1 MRVTWPSLESIYPSL
16 SSPEK
21 LNMSSARNAW
31 KAVAPLLLCTLGL
44 VTYVY
49 WETLGGMAEIWRR
62 SETYTHGFVV
72 PLISAWLIW
81 QKRETLARMAPR
93 PILWPA
99 LIVAAFSL
107 AWLMGELTAINALT
121 QFSSVAIIVFAAT
134 ALLGPQ
140 IAKELAFPLGFL
152 FFAVPIGEFLLP
164 NLMEWTADFTV
175 SALRLSNIPVYR
187 EGQNF
192 VIPSGNWSVVEACSG
207 IRYMIASVTVGTL
220 YAYLTY
226 ASLKR
231 RLIFVLVSFLVPL
244 VANWLR
250 AYMIVMLGHLSGNT
264 VAVGVDHLIYGWV
277 FFGVVIAIM
286 FAIGSRWAE
295 APTES
300 PADNTNEPMLP
311 RDNRQRWWMILPLI
325 LAFIAGPVLENTL
338 HRSITDSDVRLSFPT
353 QISGWLVD
361 QSAID
366 WKPRFVKPSS
376 EYQATFSKGDERV
389 GLYVAYYRNQGQG
402 KKLVASTN
410 VLVMSN
416 DLDWQQVSTGRQDIE
431 FQEGFQ
437 EVRTAELLHRK
448 VAADDRYVAWRWYR
462 INGRITASD
471 IKAKWLNT
479 LTILSGQGD
488 DGAAIILYAPKHQA
502 PQSLQEFTRDVIPE
516 INRALDEAARK

>member
-1 MRVTWPSLESIYPSL
+1 
-16 SSPEK
+16 
-21 LNMSSARNAW
+21 MSSAPNAW

-44 VTYVY
+44 VTYFY
-49 WETLGGMAEIWRR
+49 WETLGGMVEIWQR

-72 PLISAWLIW
+72 PLISIWLIW
-81 QKRETLARMAPR
+81 QKRDTLAKMAPR
-93 PILWPA
+93 PFLWPA
-99 LIVAAFSL
+99 LIVGVVSL
-107 AWLMGELTAINALT
+107 AWLIGELTAINVLT

-207 IRYMIASVTVGTL
+207 IRYLIASVTVGTL

-231 RLIFVLVSFLVPL
+231 RLIFILVSFFVPL

-250 AYMIVMLGHLSGNT
+250 AYAIVMLGHLSGNT
-264 VAVGVDHLIYGWV
+264 VAVGVDHLIYGWI

-295 APTES
+295 TPAES
-300 PADNTNEPMLP
+300 VVAKANSSVLP
-311 RDNRQRWWMILPLI
+311 VDDKLRWWKILPLI
-325 LAFIAGPVLENTL
+325 LAIIAGPLLVPLL
-338 HRSITDSDVRLSFPT
+338 HRPVSDSEVRLSFPT
-353 QISGWLVD
+353 EVSGWLAD
-361 QSAID
+361 QVTID
-366 WKPRFVKPSS
+366 WKPRFVKPSG
-376 EYQATFSKGDERV
+376 EYQAIFTKDEQQV

-402 KKLVASTN
+402 QKLVASTN
-410 VLVMSN
+410 VLVMTN
-416 DLDWQQVSTGRQDIE
+416 DLDWQQVSTGRQGVE
-431 FQEGFQ
+431 FPAGPQ
-437 EVRTAELLHRK
+437 EVRTAELLNRK
-448 VAADDRYVAWRWYR
+448 VAADDRYITWRWYR
-462 INGRITASD
+462 INGQITASD

-479 LTILSGQGD
+479 LTVLSGQGD
-488 DGAAIILYAPKHQA
+488 DGAAIILYTPKHQS

-516 INRALDEAARK
+516 IHRALDEAARK